1 MELGELWDRLSS
13 STELWAALLGALV
26 GGIASGLASLGGSV
40 LVEKMKLRPLHDRHV
55 YGAATTGKR
64 SSDLV

>member
-40 LVEKMKLRPLHDRHV
+40 LVEKMKLRPLHE
-55 YGAATTGKR
+55 
-64 SSDLV
+64 